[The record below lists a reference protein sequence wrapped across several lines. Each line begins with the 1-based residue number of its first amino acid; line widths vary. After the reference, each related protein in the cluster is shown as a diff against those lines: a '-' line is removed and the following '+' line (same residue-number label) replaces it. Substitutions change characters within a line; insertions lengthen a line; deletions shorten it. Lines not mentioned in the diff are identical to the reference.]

1 MRQVMKA
8 LAERWRGLPAA
19 ERAPFE
25 KAAAAERAALVG
37 GAPVAEQK

>member
-19 ERAPFE
+19 ERA
-25 KAAAAERAALVG
+25 ARAG